1 MEALTNFRVALE
13 SFMSSSNDTPVLKVI
28 YCVLLGL
35 LLLGVLAILVAFMQG
50 MRYDSLNRKRQEE
63 QYLKMKKQAV
73 KITKKVEDIDNAVR
87 AYNSLTLGMSLETV
101 AALFRGDE
109 GEDEVMLIDPLSDTE
124 SEADE
129 SAEEDVDSEL
139 EYDDI
144 QEEYDAHIN
153 RDRSFTVRDASE
165 YTGEKKDIDR
175 AKSSINLLKAIKPIR
190 GRDYTKM
197 AKKPI
202 PEELFLVSENKISD
216 EKIQAVRTVDLGDK
230 QIKLVFENNKL
241 ISRECR

>member
-1 MEALTNFRVALE
+1 MEALTNFRVAME

-35 LLLGVLAILVAFMQG
+35 LLLGVLAILVAFIQG

-109 GEDEVMLIDPLSDTE
+109 GEDEVMLTDPLSDKE
-124 SEADE
+124 SKADE
-129 SAEEDVDSEL
+129 STEEDKDSEL

-144 QEEYDAHIN
+144 QEEYDTHIN
-153 RDRSFTVRDASE
+153 RDRSSTVRDASE
-165 YTGEKKDIDR
+165 YNGDKKDTDR
-175 AKSSINLLKAIKPIR
+175 AKPSINLLKAIKPIR
-190 GRDYTKM
+190 GRDYIKM

>member
-35 LLLGVLAILVAFMQG
+35 LLLGVLAILVAFIQG

-109 GEDEVMLIDPLSDTE
+109 GEDEIKQPCNLS
-124 SEADE
+124 S
-129 SAEEDVDSEL
+129 
-139 EYDDI
+139 
-144 QEEYDAHIN
+144 
-153 RDRSFTVRDASE
+153 RR
-165 YTGEKKDIDR
+165 
-175 AKSSINLLKAIKPIR
+175 R
-190 GRDYTKM
+190 G
-197 AKKPI
+197 
-202 PEELFLVSENKISD
+202 
-216 EKIQAVRTVDLGDK
+216 G
-230 QIKLVFENNKL
+230 
-241 ISRECR
+241 